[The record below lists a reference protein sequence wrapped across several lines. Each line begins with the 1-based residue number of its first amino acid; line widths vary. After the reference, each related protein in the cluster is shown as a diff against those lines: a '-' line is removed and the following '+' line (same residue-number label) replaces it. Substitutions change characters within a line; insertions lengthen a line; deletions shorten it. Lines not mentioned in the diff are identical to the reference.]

1 MPVTNAA
8 ERRAAACADDCG
20 PCARASYLLK
30 GPCALQVEA
39 KANIALTKLNYESKI
54 KKQTTNVRESMHDDG
69 GKTRGFLNCVDYTR
83 VRAQLISV

>member
-30 GPCALQVEA
+30 GPRGLRVEA
-39 KANIALTKLNYESKI
+39 KANIALTKLNYESKTKQKN
-54 KKQTTNVRESMHDDG
+54 KKQTNNKHEG
-69 GKTRGFLNCVDYTR
+69 GS
-83 VRAQLISV
+83 A